1 MTGLV
6 SGFAHPR
13 GRAAAIGSDAEAI
26 AAAHRVA
33 QGLAEG
39 AIDRDR
45 DQLVPIAEMNAL
57 SEAGLLGIT
66 VPAAQGGADVSFET
80 VAEVFRILSA
90 ADPAIGQVPQNH
102 FVCANV
108 LRECGTPEQQ
118 RFFFAELLDGARFGN
133 AQAER
138 GTSSVLDIKTG
149 VYRNG
154 DAYRLRGTKYYCTG
168 ALMADWIPVAALD
181 EEDRTVYAFV
191 SRHAA
196 GVEVLRDWDPIG
208 QRVTFSGTVRFND
221 VDLAPDQIVAPWPKG
236 PAATLHH
243 AFLTL
248 MHAAIDVGIAG
259 NAWADTLAALRARKR
274 PRHGAR
280 VTLAQEDPYVLAD
293 LGQGLAQLHALEA
306 LLAHAARTLDNARRG
321 NVESASAAAVVA
333 ASGVKALAEDVAIEA
348 ANQLFALTGSASTDR
363 ALGFDRHWRNA
374 RTHTVHD
381 ANQWRYRIVG
391 DWTVNAA
398 APAPLARRRA
408 T

>member
-13 GRAAAIGSDAEAI
+13 SPAATIGSDAEAV

-33 QGLAEG
+33 EGLAEG

-45 DQLVPIAEMNAL
+45 DQMVPIAEMNAL

-66 VPAAQGGADVSFET
+66 VPAAHGGADVSFET

-102 FVCANV
+102 FVCVNV
-108 LRECGTPEQQ
+108 VRECGTPEQQ
-118 RFFFAELLDGARFGN
+118 RFFFAELLRGARFGN

-138 GTSSVLDIKTG
+138 GTSSVLDIATG
-149 VYRNG
+149 VYREG
-154 DAYRLRGTKYYCTG
+154 RTYRLRGTKYYCTG
-168 ALMADWIPVAALD
+168 ALMSDWIPVAALD
-181 EEDRTVYAFV
+181 ESDRTVYAFV
-191 SRHAA
+191 PRKAP
-196 GVEVLRDWDPIG
+196 GVEVLQDWDPIG
-208 QRVTFSGTVRFND
+208 QRVTFSGTVRFDN
-221 VDLAPDQIVAPWPKG
+221 VALAPDQIVAPWPKG
-236 PAATLHH
+236 AATTLHH

-248 MHAAIDVGIAG
+248 MHGAIDVGIAR
-259 NAWADTLAALRARKR
+259 NAWTDTLAALRARKR

-293 LGQGLAQLHALEA
+293 LGQGVARLHALEA
-306 LLAHAARTLDNARRG
+306 LLAHAGRALDVARWEGT
-321 NVESASAAAVVA
+321 ESTFEAALVA
-333 ASGVKALAEDVAIEA
+333 ASGAKALAEDVAIEA
-348 ANQLFALTGSASTDR
+348 ASQLFALTGSASINRD
-363 ALGFDRHWRNA
+363 LGFDRHWRNA

-381 ANQWRYRIVG
+381 ANQWRYRTVG

-398 APAPLARRRA
+398 APAPLVRRRA
-408 T
+408 K